1 MILLYFHSFKKNR
14 QNAWFN
20 KNLPDYLRPLPN
32 TEENENMSIDDTL
45 VSELSKASPPPKKN
59 DVIYINIQQKMGY
72 STETILKALK
82 ESSNNQFKVA
92 YQLVLDNKTLFKD
105 SKLCY
110 MCLVL
115 YSYHFLAEHNNI
127 PSFLA
132 TSPPPWNTSLN
143 TDDINHEDESSI
155 SVLSSSLPKAEPTG
169 RERSSSIASLR
180 ADLPIIYV
188 TGTPPP
194 GAMVP
199 PSRSTQPRHL
209 SINAATKKP
218 HKSRSKWH
226 FGIRSRCPAWEVM
239 LEIYRSLQNVGMEW
253 RTVDPY
259 HLRCRYK
266 YAELGL
272 VVKFDLQLYKL
283 ENNSYLV
290 DFKNAGT
297 KRLDADGK
305 EIKKVPQGPFWQL
318 DKEDALA
325 EHMQSVYPFLDVC
338 SKLITDIV

>member
-1 MILLYFHSFKKNR
+1 M
-14 QNAWFN
+14 
-20 KNLPDYLRPLPN
+20 P
-32 TEENENMSIDDTL
+32 IDDAL
-45 VSELSKASPPPKKN
+45 VSELSK
-59 DVIYINIQQKMGY
+59 KMGY

-82 ESSNNQFKVA
+82 EPSNNQFKVA

-105 SKLCY
+105 T
-110 MCLVL
+110 
-115 YSYHFLAEHNNI
+115 EHNNI

-143 TDDINHEDESSI
+143 TDDISHEDESSI
-155 SVLSSSLPKAEPTG
+155 SVLSSSLPKAEPIG

-180 ADLPIIYV
+180 ADLPIIYA

-194 GAMVP
+194 GAMAP

-209 SINAATKKP
+209 SINTATKKP

-266 YAELGL
+266 YVELGL

-305 EIKKVPQGPFWQL
+305 EIKKAPQGPFWQL
-318 DKEDALA
+318 DEEDALA